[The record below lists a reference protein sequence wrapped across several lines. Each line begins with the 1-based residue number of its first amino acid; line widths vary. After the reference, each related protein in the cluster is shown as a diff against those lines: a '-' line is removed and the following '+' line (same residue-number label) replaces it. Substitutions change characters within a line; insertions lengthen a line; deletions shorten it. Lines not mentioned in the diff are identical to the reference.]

1 MAAPKA
7 HQNPAQAAFT
17 QRVGREQ
24 LVPLW
29 NFFHEWFTHE
39 PRVAAQPYVWHYD
52 GLRDLLL
59 ESAEIISAREAERRV
74 LVLENPG
81 LEGKHLVTDTLYAG
95 LQLITPGELA
105 PAHRH
110 TPVAL
115 RFVMEGA
122 GAYTSVEGERAWMEP
137 GDFIVTPSWAWH
149 DHGHEGE
156 GPFVWLDVLDVPTIR
171 FLGANFT
178 ERYPQERFPEGPP
191 VNDSLHRYGA
201 NMRPVGYAPES
212 LASPVFSYPYARTRE
227 ALEGLKRHSEWDPCH
242 GLKMEYIDPTTGG
255 PAIPTISTF
264 IQLLPKGFETE
275 AYRSTDGAVF
285 AVAGGKGSVTFGK
298 GESAQTFQFTERDI
312 FAVPC
317 WVPYSIAA
325 EEETVLFSA
334 SDRIVQTKLGIW
346 REER

>member
-1 MAAPKA
+1 MAAPKSE
-7 HQNPAQAAFT
+7 HDSTQHAFT

-29 NFFHEWFTHE
+29 NFFNEWFTHE
-39 PRVAAQPYVWHYD
+39 PRVAAEPYVWHYD

-59 ESAEIISAREAERRV
+59 ESADIISAKEAERRV

-81 LEGKHLVTDTLYAG
+81 LQGKHLVTDTLYAG
-95 LQLITPGELA
+95 LQLITPGEIA

-115 RFVMEGA
+115 RFVIEGA
-122 GAYTSVEGERAWMEP
+122 GAYTSVEGEKTWMEP

-171 FLGANFT
+171 FLGPNFT
-178 ERYPQERFPEGPP
+178 ERYQEERFPQRAPA
-191 VNDSLHRYGA
+191 NDSLHRYGT
-201 NMRPVGYAPES
+201 NMRPVGYAPAT
-212 LASPVFSYPYARTRE
+212 LASPIFSYPYARTRE
-227 ALEGLKRHSEWDPCH
+227 ALERMKLHTEWDPCH

-255 PAIPTISTF
+255 TAIPTLSTF
-264 IQLLPKGFETE
+264 IQLLPKGFTTE
-275 AYRSTDGAVF
+275 RYRSTDGAIF
-285 AVAGGKGSVTFGK
+285 AVAEGEGSVTFGQ
-298 GESAQTFQFTERDI
+298 GQSAQTLRFSKRDM

-317 WVPYSIAA
+317 WAPYSIAA